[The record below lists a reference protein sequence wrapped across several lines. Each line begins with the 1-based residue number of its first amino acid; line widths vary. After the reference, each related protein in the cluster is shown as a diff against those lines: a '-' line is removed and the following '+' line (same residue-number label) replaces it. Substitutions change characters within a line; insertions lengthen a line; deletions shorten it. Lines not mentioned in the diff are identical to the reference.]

1 MTCTRHPVCMTGA
14 FLILLTT
21 GCASSPHP
29 VLYPNAQYQRA
40 GETQAQRDIDACY
53 DLADRSG
60 VSRTADGKV
69 ARRTAE
75 GAAVGGA
82 AGAAVGAV
90 RGNDIGRAAGAGAAG
105 GAAAGAA
112 RGAFKSTD
120 QNPTWRNFVQR
131 CLREKGYDVIGWDS

>member
-1 MTCTRHPVCMTGA
+1 MQAACAVLA
-14 FLILLTT
+14 LFVT
-21 GCASSPHP
+21 GCASNPHP

-40 GETQAQRDIDACY
+40 GEAQAQRDIDACY
-53 DLADRSG
+53 DLADRSS
-60 VSRTADGKV
+60 VSRTTDGKV

-105 GAAAGAA
+105 GAAAGAV